1 MVNKKPK
8 VKVGKAIPNGL
19 DEGSMRMGSV
29 DEDSSEY
36 DDEDSTNK
44 EATGQKKD
52 GEDARISFK
61 LPHMKKDAKAQAER
75 KGSTQVP
82 RSSTLVGKN
91 DPQEDE
97 VNMDSIDEES
107 FSYYSEQDQ
116 IEDPEKKKEEV

>member
-1 MVNKKPK
+1 MRVMGIDNKDPLTSRSKNGIKTDDELVRSSMVNKKPK

-61 LPHMKKDAKAQAER
+61 LPHMKKDAKA
-75 KGSTQVP
+75 
-82 RSSTLVGKN
+82 
-91 DPQEDE
+91 
-97 VNMDSIDEES
+97 
-107 FSYYSEQDQ
+107 
-116 IEDPEKKKEEV
+116 